1 MNGVG
6 RSWIWPWIFIG
17 PCLFGLILFTLL
29 PVCASFGLSFMQWNL
44 LNEPSWVGLD
54 NYTDWLFEPLFWKTL
69 GNTLVFVAGSVVLE
83 VILALALAVL
93 LNRVVRGIGIIRTL
107 FFLPVVTPMVCVALV
122 WGWLYDP
129 QFGWLSAGLRSMGG
143 PSIDWLYDEKTALLA
158 LILIRVWKDLGYSML
173 ILLAGL
179 QTVPPELL
187 ESAALD
193 GASAWGRF
201 WRITLPQIS
210 PTVFFVIT
218 MGLINAFQAF
228 DVVFM
233 LTQGGPN
240 HSTDVL
246 VYGVY
251 KNAFELYRVGPASA
265 LAYVLFLFILVVTA
279 VQWRLRKKW
288 VFHES

>member
-1 MNGVG
+1 MNAVG
-6 RSWIWPWIFIG
+6 RSWIWPWVFIG
-17 PCLFGLILFTLL
+17 PCLLGLIVFTLL
-29 PVCASFGLSFMQWNL
+29 PVCASFGLSFTQWNL

-54 NYTDWLFEPLFWKTL
+54 NYAHWLSEPLFWKTL
-69 GNTLVFVAGSVVLE
+69 GNTLVFVTGSVSLE
-83 VILALALAVL
+83 VLLALALAVL
-93 LNRVVRGIGIIRTL
+93 LNRVVRGIGVLRTL

-129 QFGWLSAGLRSMGG
+129 QFGWLSAGLRSVGG
-143 PSIDWLYDEKTALLA
+143 PSVDWLYDEHTALLS

-193 GASAWGRF
+193 GASSWDRF
-201 WRITLPQIS
+201 WRITMPHIS
-210 PTVFFVIT
+210 PTVFFVVT

-240 HSTDVL
+240 HSTGVL
-246 VYGVY
+246 VSG
-251 KNAFELYRVGPASA
+251 LS
-265 LAYVLFLFILVVTA
+265 LI
-279 VQWRLRKKW
+279 
-288 VFHES
+288 HI